1 MSMILLALAALAL
14 SAVPIVLL
22 GIGDPKRR
30 RAAGAKD
37 VSASGQRWL
46 LVIAACLPG
55 LACALL
61 GDSAAFIMWLG
72 GSALLGWSV
81 AAYFSTKLKAE

>member
-1 MSMILLALAALAL
+1 MNMILLALGALAL
-14 SAVPIVLL
+14 SAIPILLL

-30 RAAGAKD
+30 RAAGVKD
-37 VSASGQRWL
+37 GSASGQRWL
-46 LVIAACLPG
+46 LVLAACVPG

-72 GSALLGWSV
+72 GSGLLGWAV
-81 AAYFSTKLKAE
+81 AAYFGAKLKTE

>member
-37 VSASGQRWL
+37 GSASGQRWL

-81 AAYFSTKLKAE
+81 AAYFSTRLKAE